1 MKTITTLLT
10 TLFLAACN
18 TVPAIIPDTTSDNVI
33 MKKLDYDIQHGDKVS
48 TGWGGFSGIYQS
60 LLYSW
65 HGLGESTLKS
75 VQNAE
80 NLSQIIQ
87 NHK

>member
-18 TVPAIIPDTTSDNVI
+18 TAPAIIPDTTSDNVI

-48 TGWGGFSGIYQS
+48 TGWGWILWYLPIVA
-60 LLYSW
+60 LLMAWAWRKYIKECPECGKS
-65 HGLGESTLKS
+65 ESNNPNT
-75 VQNAE
+75 
-80 NLSQIIQ
+80 
-87 NHK
+87 